1 MQQSRRDIAPSLIA
15 DNRNERRTTPAA
27 VRSIAGFDA
36 CVTSIDV
43 GDDSVRLVTVADLER
58 HVDRDALLRADD
70 PPEPPYWAHCW
81 SGARVLAERVP
92 PHAGRV
98 LEVGCGLG
106 LPGIVAATRGARVV
120 FADRVAAPLA
130 FVRASLDANQLDAA
144 GLVGA
149 DVLDAP
155 WRGCFDLVLAA
166 EVVYDRATFGPL
178 AGRAAGRRSRPA
190 AVSCW
195 PTGTASIRQDSTTPR
210 RRRGSSG
217 RARTSASTKR
227 ASRSP

>member
-1 MQQSRRDIAPSLIA
+1 
-15 DNRNERRTTPAA
+15 
-27 VRSIAGFDA
+27 
-36 CVTSIDV
+36 
-43 GDDSVRLVTVADLER
+43 VADLER

-70 PPEPPYWAHCW
+70 PPDPPYWAHCW

-106 LPGIVAATRGARVV
+106 LPGIVAAARGARVV

-130 FVRASLDANQLDAA
+130 FVRASLDANRLDAA

-178 AGRAAGRRSRPA
+178 AAALRGSLAPGGRILLADGHRIDTGGFYDAATAAGLVWTRDDVRVDEEGFPITVSLVAMRPA
-190 AVSCW
+190 
-195 PTGTASIRQDSTTPR
+195 
-210 RRRGSSG
+210 
-217 RARTSASTKR
+217 
-227 ASRSP
+227 